1 MKNTYKIALG
11 GIITALSVLLMFL
24 TGLFPMATYAL
35 PGIAG
40 VLLVCAVIEIG
51 SGYAFMIYAAV
62 SLLSIFIAPD
72 KEAAVMYILILG
84 YYPVVKKYIEK
95 LNKLVIEWILK
106 LALFNITVIAAWC
119 IVMYVLK
126 IPDDSMGMLGQYGP
140 YILLALG
147 NVTFII
153 YDIAITG
160 LIGMYMQKIHPFLKK
175 LFKIH

>member
-1 MKNTYKIALG
+1 
-11 GIITALSVLLMFL
+11 
-24 TGLFPMATYAL
+24 MATYAL
-35 PGIAG
+35 PAIAG
-40 VLLVCAVIEIG
+40 VLLICAVIEIG

-84 YYPVVKKYIEK
+84 YYPVVKRYIEK

-119 IVMYVLK
+119 IVMYVLQ

-153 YDIAITG
+153 YDIALTG

>member
-1 MKNTYKIALG
+1 
-11 GIITALSVLLMFL
+11 
-24 TGLFPMATYAL
+24 
-35 PGIAG
+35 
-40 VLLVCAVIEIG
+40 
-51 SGYAFMIYAAV
+51 MIYAAV

-95 LNKLVIEWILK
+95 INKLVIEWILK
-106 LALFNITVIAAWC
+106 LVLFNITVIAAWC
-119 IVMYVLK
+119 IVMYVLQ

-153 YDIAITG
+153 YDIALTG